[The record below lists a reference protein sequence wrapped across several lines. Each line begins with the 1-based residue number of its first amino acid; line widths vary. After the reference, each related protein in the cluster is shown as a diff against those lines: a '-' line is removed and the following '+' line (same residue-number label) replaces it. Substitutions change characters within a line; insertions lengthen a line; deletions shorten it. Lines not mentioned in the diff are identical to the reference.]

1 MSHCIKSSHV
11 VVSAVGGCSH
21 GQCVCLSY
29 FGQWVLQQYENMK
42 RERRNMFIRK
52 EIITE
57 TKARGKI
64 DCTVFSLSLFKYIAV
79 PVLENG
85 SFHYNSILSS
95 QLHVLNCQNAIG
107 LTKLLLMDR
116 R

>member
-1 MSHCIKSSHV
+1 
-11 VVSAVGGCSH
+11 
-21 GQCVCLSY
+21 
-29 FGQWVLQQYENMK
+29 MK
-42 RERRNMFIRK
+42 RERRNIFIRK

-57 TKARGKI
+57 TKARGKKI
-64 DCTVFSLSLFKYIAV
+64 DCAVFSLSLFKYIAV
-79 PVLENG
+79 PLLENG

-95 QLHVLNCQNAIG
+95 QLHVSNCQNAIG